1 MIEDEMV
8 GCHHRLN
15 EHEFEYAPGVV
26 DGQGNLAFC
35 SPRGHK
41 SHTRLSD

>member
-1 MIEDEMV
+1 MV

-35 SPRGHK
+35 SPWGRK